1 MKKFILSLSFACIA
15 TQALAV
21 TDFGRDGG
29 RPITSN
35 DIAGK
40 TICWSNGWVRANF
53 AANGVYTDNRHHPG
67 KWYVPEPGVL
77 KVGNWI
83 RSTEILPDGRLH
95 VYKFCIYCDNR
106 DIESWG
112 TKC

>member
-1 MKKFILSLSFACIA
+1 VKTFILSLSISCIAIACIA
-15 TQALAV
+15 TPALAV

-40 TICWSNGWVRANF
+40 IICWSNGWVRANF
-53 AANGVYTDNRHHPG
+53 AANGVYTG

-95 VYKFCIYCDNR
+95 VYKLCIYCDNR
-106 DIESWG
+106 GIESWG